1 MPSISLG
8 VDISQDRWL
17 FPTERCQMFAQ
28 PRSILFQVLSHL
40 LVKYISLARQ
50 KITETARNLATIE
63 GSRPH
68 GSPVSFSRVADVS
81 LGAEEE

>member
-50 KITETARNLATIE
+50 KITGTARSLATVE
-63 GSRPH
+63 GSRPC
-68 GSPVSFSRVADVS
+68 GSPVSFGSVTDIS
-81 LGAEEE
+81 LGAEGE